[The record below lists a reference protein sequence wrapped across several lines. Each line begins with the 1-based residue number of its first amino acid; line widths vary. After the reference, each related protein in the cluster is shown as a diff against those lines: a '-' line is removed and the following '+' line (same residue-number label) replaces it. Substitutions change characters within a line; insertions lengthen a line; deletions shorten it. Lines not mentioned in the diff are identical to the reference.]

1 MVAVASD
8 VQKRS
13 IGLSSKKNSKGPP
26 TWHPGLGHV
35 SGGVRGAFLAH
46 FWLGKMGHFSR
57 FFRFFVRTGTAFEG
71 QKSDFRGPG
80 MVAVASFGQ
89 KRSIYPSPKKNSK
102 GSPYKSPVLGA
113 KNLGTQI
120 SKIFKLFSG
129 PKIKLLRSWP
139 DMSGGGSKLDFPN
152 FRVRTCPPGH
162 PDTRKCPPGHVR
174 PVRGGHFWMSGCPPG
189 HVRAGNSGNVRGGGG
204 GGVKIG
210 PGHPDTRISR
220 SGHVRPVRPETA

>member
-13 IGLSSKKNSKGPP
+13 IDLSSKKNSKGPP
-26 TWHPGLGHV
+26 YWHPGLGHV

-71 QKSDFRGPG
+71 PKSDFRGPG

-139 DMSGGGSKLDFPN
+139 DMSGGGGVKIGFPEFPGPDMSARTSGHQKMSALSGTCPPCPGRTFLDV
-152 FRVRTCPPGH
+152 RMSGRTCPGGKFG
-162 PDTRKCPPGHVR
+162 KCP
-174 PVRGGHFWMSGCPPG
+174 
-189 HVRAGNSGNVRGGGG
+189 GGGG
-204 GGVKIG
+204 GGG
-210 PGHPDTRISR
+210 QNWTRTSGHPDFR
-220 SGHVRPVRPETA
+220 VRACPPCPP